1 LNSTTVKL
9 TKFVMTTSIISYGN
23 ATAVTKNIKT
33 PNSGGHMSNNTH
45 TPGPW
50 RTGDVFNTVFG
61 PPNGNPSPAIVA
73 TVNKANKANAR
84 LIAAAPEMLEALT
97 RAAPWLGKLIANN
110 VHMDCVMPN
119 DAIRT
124 LDMIEAAI
132 AKAKGL

>member
-1 LNSTTVKL
+1 
-9 TKFVMTTSIISYGN
+9 
-23 ATAVTKNIKT
+23 
-33 PNSGGHMSNNTH
+33 MSNNTH

-84 LIAAAPEMLEALT
+84 LIAAAPEMLEALET
-97 RAAPWLGKLIANN
+97 AKLDIYAAWVLAKDLGDKPSIDHCSKSLAR
-110 VHMDCVMPN
+110 VS
-119 DAIRT
+119 
-124 LDMIEAAI
+124 AAI

>member
-1 LNSTTVKL
+1 VKL

-73 TVNKANKANAR
+73 TVNKGNKSNAR
-84 LIAAAPEMLEALT
+84 LIAAAPEILEALET
-97 RAAPWLGKLIANN
+97 AKLDIYAAWVLAKDLGDKPSIDHCSKSLAR
-110 VHMDCVMPN
+110 VS
-119 DAIRT
+119 
-124 LDMIEAAI
+124 AAI